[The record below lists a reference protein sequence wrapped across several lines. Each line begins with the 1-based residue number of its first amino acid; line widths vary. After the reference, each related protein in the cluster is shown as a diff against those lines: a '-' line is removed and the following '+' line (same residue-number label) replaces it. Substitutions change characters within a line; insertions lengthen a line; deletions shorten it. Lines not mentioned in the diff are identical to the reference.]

1 MMKVLFAIMPKVS
14 QRLTQS
20 GNLSPGIM
28 WPERKT
34 DHSLP
39 SDAEV
44 KNA

>member
-1 MMKVLFAIMPKVS
+1 MPKVA
-14 QRLTQS
+14 QGLTQPED
-20 GNLSPGIM
+20 LSPGIM
-28 WPERKT
+28 WPERKA